1 MESRKDQIA
10 RLLEEGINNVEALII
25 ALKKAEVSSG
35 SKSIEK
41 KNLLKIWAGRFED
54 EVFKVLLRWDRY
66 FIVSNFSFK
75 LYTPILALVWNIY
88 MNISALSML
97 VTLYYMVSYIL
108 NIRYKI
114 IKKITL

>member
-41 KNLLKIWAGRFED
+41 KPSSKYGPGDLKMKFLKFYSD
-54 EVFKVLLRWDRY
+54 E
-66 FIVSNFSFK
+66 IG
-75 LYTPILALVWNIY
+75 
-88 MNISALSML
+88 IS
-97 VTLYYMVSYIL
+97 
-108 NIRYKI
+108 
-114 IKKITL
+114 